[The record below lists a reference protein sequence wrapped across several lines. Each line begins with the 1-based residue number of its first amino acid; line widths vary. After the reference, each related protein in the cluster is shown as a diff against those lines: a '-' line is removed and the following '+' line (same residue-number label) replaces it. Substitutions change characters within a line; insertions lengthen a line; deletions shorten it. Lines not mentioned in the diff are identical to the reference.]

1 MLLGRA
7 WLWVAEKPS
16 VQKLVTES
24 RLTSGLVKRFV
35 AGSDIEDAINAIRL
49 LNSKGIGGILDLLG
63 EGVTTAE
70 GAQAEADDYLT
81 AIKRVEETG
90 IDTTITVKPTQLGL
104 AFDKGQ
110 CIDHLRRIAAQ
121 ATSIDMRV
129 EIDIEQSAY
138 VLDTLDVFRILQAD
152 YPDIR
157 QAIQAYLRR
166 TPVDLEAF
174 SGVKPRIRLVK
185 GAYAEPEELAFQK
198 GAEIDAQYMFLI
210 DWLFEKGT
218 DPAIA
223 THDTK
228 LIDHARYAAVRS
240 GATQQDFEIQML
252 YGVRADYQE
261 QLAAQGYRVRT
272 YVPYGSAWYPY
283 LMRRIAEKPA
293 NLRFF
298 LRTLVRG

>member
-16 VQKLVTES
+16 IQKLVTDS

-35 AGSDIEDAINAIRL
+35 AGSDVEDAVDAIRL
-49 LNSKGIGGILDLLG
+49 LNSKGVGGILDLLG
-63 EGVTTAE
+63 EGVTTPE

-198 GAEIDAQYMFLI
+198 GAEIDAQYMFLT

-228 LIDHARYAAVRS
+228 LIDHARLAAVRS

-298 LRTLVRG
+298 IRTLVRG